1 MITMPA
7 PSSEETVTT
16 PDGVKLHVERFIPRG
31 VPVAT
36 LVFVH
41 GFSTHIGTF
50 RHLGRAFADAG
61 FSTTLFDCRGH
72 GQSEGRRGYVRRFD
86 DFIADL
92 DLVLGG
98 ARGSNPALPLV
109 LAGHS
114 HGALI
119 CLEYLLETHKTGGK
133 TGVKTPDRTARPS
146 DVAALALAAP
156 FFRLKKAVPLFK
168 RALAGPL
175 GVLWPTLAMGNGIT
189 ADDVSRTSEAQ
200 AGFYADPLVHH
211 VATSRWFN
219 EVRAEQARL
228 MAAAPGLKTP
238 TLMQLAGADRLIS
251 NDTAHQFARAAGP
264 IVEVRVYDNLFHEL
278 FLEPERDA
286 VIAELV
292 RWIAAKLD
300 V

>member
-16 PDGVKLHVERFIPRG
+16 PDGVKLHVERFVPRG
-31 VPVAT
+31 VPVGT

-41 GFSTHIGTF
+41 GFSSHLGYF

-61 FSTTLFDCRGH
+61 FTATLFDCRGH
-72 GQSEGRRGYVRRFD
+72 GRSDGRRGYVKRFG

-92 DLVLGG
+92 DLVVGG
-98 ARGSNPALPLV
+98 ARASNTALPLV
-109 LAGHS
+109 LGGHS

-119 CLEYLLETHKTGGK
+119 CLEYLLETGGH
-133 TGVKTPDRTARPS
+133 PARTTRPA

-156 FFRLKKAVPLFK
+156 FLGLKLAVPLFK
-168 RALAGPL
+168 RALAAPL
-175 GVLWPTLAMGNGIT
+175 GLLWPTLALGNGIKP
-189 ADDVSRTSEAQ
+189 DDISRLPEAQ
-200 AGFYADPLVHH
+200 AGFFADPLVHH
-211 VATSRWFN
+211 VATSRWYN
-219 EVRAEQARL
+219 EVRATQARV

-238 TLMQLAGADRLIS
+238 TLMQLAGSDRLIS
-251 NDTAHQFARAAGP
+251 NDAAREFARSAGP
-264 IVEVRVYDNLFHEL
+264 VVEVRVYDNLFHEL

-292 RWIAAKLD
+292 RWTTTKLD